1 MAKARPGLDD
11 FRKQRL
17 LEWLL
22 TPIKD
27 REPPTLYE
35 LADEVGMTRR
45 QLTTWKSEADFLE
58 EWERQYRNSVGSPER
73 KQAVIDTLYK
83 TATDPDDPKHV
94 MAAGKYLEAVD
105 AIAPQKVDITVKG
118 GKVTDLSDEEL
129 KALMARLAERE
140 LDSRKTG

>member
-1 MAKARPGLDD
+1 MPKARPPIDD

-22 TPIKD
+22 TPIPD
-27 REPPTLYE
+27 REPKTLQG

-73 KQAVIDTLYK
+73 KQAVIDTLFK
-83 TATDPDDPKHV
+83 TATDQDDPKHV
-94 MAAGKYLEAVD
+94 QAAGKYLEAVD
-105 AIAPQKVDITVKG
+105 AIAPQKMDITVKG
-118 GKVTDLSDEEL
+118 GKVSELSDEQLAE
-129 KALMARLAERE
+129 LMAAHAASELGQRE
-140 LDSRKTG
+140 AG